1 MASTAA
7 AKLRVCL
14 RMYDLEEVRPHLLR
28 WEQAI
33 ETSVK
38 TERQL
43 SLQQTCGWPLISSP
57 RHFRVVAVPKYQ
69 GVDGCQEHFYTSV
82 IIVRVSWITAAS

>member
-1 MASTAA
+1 MAAT
-7 AKLRVCL
+7 AKLTVRL

-33 ETSVK
+33 ETEAVAL
-38 TERQL
+38 ERQL
-43 SLQQTCGWPLISSP
+43 SLQQTCGWPLISDP

-82 IIVRVSWITAAS
+82 IIASRVVVVVCC